1 MGPFMEAKCY
11 ANDRLD
17 SIIFS
22 FFDGLK
28 KYSVE
33 LNIQN
38 LGNNIMEA
46 CNHRTLNTINFLSL
60 CAQEMMVYVYRN

>member
-28 KYSVE
+28 YSGE
-33 LNIQN
+33 LNIQKR
-38 LGNNIMEA
+38 G
-46 CNHRTLNTINFLSL
+46 
-60 CAQEMMVYVYRN
+60 